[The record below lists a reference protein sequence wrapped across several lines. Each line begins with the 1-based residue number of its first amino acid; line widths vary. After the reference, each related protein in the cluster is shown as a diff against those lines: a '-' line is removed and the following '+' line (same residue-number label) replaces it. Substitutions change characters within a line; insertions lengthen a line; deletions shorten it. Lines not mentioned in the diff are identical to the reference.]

1 MSLPPASARNSS
13 ATARLRVS
21 PKPTTAAPHSRP
33 AQITTRPGRRTRPVQ
48 PLVAAP
54 AIAPAAGAAVSRPN
68 VAEPPWKCLVASAG
82 NSPAGMPNSIALVSI
97 SSMPPSTPSCR
108 TYRKPS
114 ASERNP
120 GRCTRTVGGS
130 GRTNSS
136 ASPASTKHAASAP

>member
-13 ATARLRVS
+13 ATTRLRVS
-21 PKPTTAAPHSRP
+21 PKPTIAAPHIRP

-82 NSPAGMPNSIALVSI
+82 KSPAGMPNSIALVSI

-108 TYRKPS
+108 TCRKPS
-114 ASERNP
+114 ANERNP
-120 GRCTRTVGGS
+120 GRCTRTTGGS

-136 ASPASTKHAASAP
+136 ASEASTKHAASTP

>member
-13 ATARLRVS
+13 ATGRLRVS

-108 TYRKPS
+108 TCRKPS

-136 ASPASTKHAASAP
+136 AVVASTKHPASTA

>member
-108 TYRKPS
+108 TCRKPS

-136 ASPASTKHAASAP
+136 AVVASTKHPASTP